1 MSQQKIDHRLL
12 NHFLKLKI
20 FDGLGRKQKSLEDVE
35 DLLNNLKE
43 EHLLLKTQQHLRKV
57 CAEKGADEYQK
68 SLEGALVQLRGA
80 AAEIICN
87 ADTILRGDTNIKRGE
102 RISRQKREEYN
113 MALKKPE
120 AGVDYE
126 CVDAHQH
133 VDKAIQTKWYS
144 NASSKTI
151 FTNDISTTLIDG
163 LHWPIL
169 EIWTNASKVDSDV
182 IKDNVVVSCR
192 NSLSNRLTPQY
203 LSNIKNL
210 IKGSAVKPQKPL
222 TPLWYQKIAVKAC
235 LKAFEKSD
243 RGQLNVPCGWGKT
256 LAGLWIGEGLGSKK
270 TLALCPSKDLC
281 RQIFSAWARNGSKK
295 NIKRLVVCSDET
307 VSHDAIAA
315 YEDELDF
322 AVVKDSDKLKELT
335 QDCAEYEIIC
345 TYQSIS
351 KLIEAELDFDYG
363 FFDEAHRTTQPDDHL
378 FALGLFD
385 RNIKIEKRLFATA
398 TRRFIHSRN
407 SRCNTMEDE
416 SVYGPVFYQMSFS
429 EAVRTGRSRKNDNVK
444 IISPVK
450 IVTNKIT
457 NQDLDRELIKH
468 GVTRVGWD
476 LAQTRMVA
484 CIIGFLKAVD
494 TLNLKKSFIYTN
506 RVNSAERLAN
516 DPANGISQFTDKIK
530 AFHVNGNMRSSERQR
545 EFTSFLEQEYSVVTN
560 ARCLNEG
567 VDCPLVDCVAFFNP
581 RKSVIDI
588 VQSVGRAMRVDKN
601 NPDKVGCI
609 YVPIFEDTEENIDE
623 ALYDSPYEVLVD
635 VIRAMASHDDS
646 LQDLLNKWLEDVGGG
661 GDGDFPEIFEVI
673 DGDDVD
679 LEELRNA
686 IVSQVMTVFRN
697 GKWSIWQ
704 QRIGLA
710 KKIKEKYGSPNFHN
724 FMRKL
729 PWAHPE
735 DYKFADDPMI
745 TKEYITWTRNSLRL
759 GQISESKH
767 NELIDLNFEF
777 EPEQQRWKIFTKLM
791 SNLIKGYIQIN
802 SQSKINWGLAEL
814 EIDKWSEGHIKS
826 KQEFKAFKSRFNAK
840 NNEVVKKY
848 NATINKDSRLI
859 QCKNKGV
866 CRTHLNE
873 WQMDYLKD
881 INWTPILACEAAE
894 DELVSIVE
902 KFLRE
907 GRNESQRGQNR
918 WDFQNAHHH
927 LSIRAEEKTGKIIF
941 PAELKY
947 DGLNLANLITFR
959 RRPSKPSGQTEA
971 GRKRA
976 EYLEKL
982 RLRTV
987 KRLENLGVW
996 MGDEDQDDWV
1006 WKQNLEN
1013 WKQVNDG
1020 LTDDEED
1027 KKFSKT
1033 FSVGIGISI
1042 KRGHLS
1048 EEKKKLLKEANW
1060 KTHLKT
1066 HDQELELKAIIEMG
1080 KVFGH
1085 TRLTGLVSSWNKKTT
1100 FADGLT
1106 YEMYRAVLN
1115 YRDRKTNGN
1124 LTTDEIAWAENNLP
1138 YWLWNEGIKE
1148 RIFEE
1153 KVSVAKQWFEE
1164 NPEAEFMHKGAEI
1177 DNPFPF
1183 PFSTN
1188 AKCGPKTAMVGK
1200 FLEGLR
1206 KERRRKNKDW
1216 EIEILD
1222 RELGE
1227 KWKRDAKD
1235 EPRILKVNYIPPNPT
1250 SGNKER
1256 YYVHLGMAK
1265 APKGNSKARRAIVA
1279 RFPTKLEAEK
1289 AMALMQKE
1297 VNKNPNYNPEK
1308 LRDDFAPLPYARNRW
1323 DEKSLDFLKKNYKR
1337 KSDSEIAK
1345 HLGRSTASVSS
1356 QRNKLGLGLA
1366 VDGRVNNGAHNHK
1379 K

>member
-35 DLLNNLKE
+35 DLLNNLEE

-281 RQIFSAWARNGSKK
+281 RQILSAWVQNGSKK
-295 NIKRLVVCSDET
+295 NVKRLVVCSDET
-307 VSHDAIAA
+307 VSHDALAV

-484 CIIGFLKAVD
+484 SIIGFLKAVD

-545 EFTSFLEQEYSVVTN
+545 EFTSFLEQEYSVITN

-609 YVPIFEDTEENIDE
+609 YVNVFEDAEENTDQ
-623 ALYDSPYEVLVD
+623 ALYDSPYELLVD
-635 VIRAMASHDDS
+635 VILAMASHDDS

-679 LEELRNA
+679 LEELRNS

-697 GKWSIWQ
+697 KESSRWSQ
-704 QRIGLA
+704 KIGLA
-710 KKIKEKYGSPNFHN
+710 KKIKEKLGHVNLHDVFSISTRASDCLAEDPLITPRYKRFINRVIN
-724 FMRKL
+724 
-729 PWAHPE
+729 HPE
-735 DYKFADDPMI
+735 FY
-745 TKEYITWTRNSLRL
+745 
-759 GQISESKH
+759 SKSQLEEL
-767 NELIDLNFEF
+767 NELGLEF
-777 EPEQQRWKIFTKLM
+777 DPALQRWKICTKLI
-791 SNLIKGYIQIN
+791 SNIFKKYSLIGR
-802 SQSKINWGLAEL
+802 GT
-814 EIDKWSEGHIKS
+814 IDWDSAKDNLDEWSEGHIKS
-826 KQEFKAFKSRFNAK
+826 LEDFEKFKSNFAK
-840 NNEVVKKY
+840 SLNKIVKCY
-848 NATINKDSRLI
+848 ENTINDNSSIERKPRSARQLS
-859 QCKNKGV
+859 
-866 CRTHLNE
+866 TSHLE
-873 WQMDYLKD
+873 
-881 INWTPILACEAAE
+881 
-894 DELVSIVE
+894 
-902 KFLRE
+902 
-907 GRNESQRGQNR
+907 ESQMNHLKEIEWIPKLLPDHTEHLICDLLDKYVEESKSNKKRGGDR
-918 WDFQNAHHH
+918 WNSEDKSAGHMPA
-927 LSIRAEEKTGKIIF
+927 IRAEEMSGKIILPSDF
-941 PAELKY
+941 EYEGVALTSIVRQRVRPQGLTKSSTCWRSSGAEARRQKTINHIEKIGIWVGEETQDEFIWKQGLKNWNRVNS
-947 DGLNLANLITFR
+947 GLTDNEEDVEYAKAFDLLTTKKIKDDTLSEKQKELLEKCNWESHRVPTVPQGYRIEECIDILTKMDEELGYVTNCNLREGSPKKGEGNRFKNETDKDRYYAIQLLLRHYKNNKLTKNQISRIENFNYWTWDTNHRPENFR
-959 RRPSKPSGQTEA
+959 RRVSLAKIVIEKNPNMQSWPSSF
-971 GRKRA
+971 R
-976 EYLEKL
+976 
-982 RLRTV
+982 
-987 KRLENLGVW
+987 
-996 MGDEDQDDWV
+996 
-1006 WKQNLEN
+1006 
-1013 WKQVNDG
+1013 
-1020 LTDDEED
+1020 
-1027 KKFSKT
+1027 
-1033 FSVGIGISI
+1033 
-1042 KRGHLS
+1042 
-1048 EEKKKLLKEANW
+1048 
-1060 KTHLKT
+1060 
-1066 HDQELELKAIIEMG
+1066 
-1080 KVFGH
+1080 
-1085 TRLTGLVSSWNKKTT
+1085 
-1100 FADGLT
+1100 
-1106 YEMYRAVLN
+1106 
-1115 YRDRKTNGN
+1115 
-1124 LTTDEIAWAENNLP
+1124 
-1138 YWLWNEGIKE
+1138 
-1148 RIFEE
+1148 
-1153 KVSVAKQWFEE
+1153 
-1164 NPEAEFMHKGAEI
+1164 I

-1183 PFSTN
+1183 N
-1188 AKCGPKTAMVGK
+1188 IGKTQSGSSFDVGA
-1200 FLEGLR
+1200 FLR
-1206 KERRRKNKDW
+1206 RVIRDSKEKSGIPSWQTK
-1216 EIEILD
+1216 ILHE
-1222 RELGE
+1222 ELGE
-1227 KWKRDAKD
+1227 KWEKFRLPKRKVLTITTMKAIPKNYQK
-1235 EPRILKVNYIPPNPT
+1235 ESYRIF
-1250 SGNKER
+1250 
-1256 YYVHLGMAK
+1256 LGK
-1265 APKGNSKARRAIVA
+1265 APASSTRRG
-1279 RFPTKLEAEK
+1279 TKDVYIGGFFDRCESEK
-1289 AMALMQKE
+1289 ALVELQKRLD
-1297 VNKNPNYNPEK
+1297 KNP
-1308 LRDDFAPLPYARNRW
+1308 DIDPL
-1323 DEKSLDFLKKNYKR
+1323 KLKKDFEEKY
-1337 KSDSEIAK
+1337 
-1345 HLGRSTASVSS
+1345 L
-1356 QRNKLGLGLA
+1356 
-1366 VDGRVNNGAHNHK
+1366 K